1 MGYATSHFWYVVVLR
16 VLIQQNNRERKYVV
30 KSRVKFGL
38 VSVVLKTS
46 IVRISVI
53 KNMVACL

>member
-38 VSVVLKTS
+38 VSVVLKT
-46 IVRISVI
+46 
-53 KNMVACL
+53 